1 MQHEFLNAAIE
12 RELGVSNALLSV
24 FEYDGYIYWDGLL
37 GRKFSPRCTFYGKKD
52 AYLNLLIPDLKDKL
66 IRIGLTIEQLTDLQE
81 MIDIHLS
88 GKNVRIMRE

>member
-37 GRKFSPRCTFYGKKD
+37 GRRFSPRCTFYGKND
-52 AYLNLLIPDLKDKL
+52 AYLSYLIPDLKDKL
-66 IRIGLTIEQLTDLQE
+66 NTMGLTIEQLAVLQE
-81 MIDIHLS
+81 MIDFYLS
-88 GKNVRIMRE
+88 GGDVRITRE